1 MCFADLNG
9 DKAAEVAAANEKRA
23 ADNGAKVM
31 AATVDVT
38 EREQVRAMIA
48 KAVEAFGKLDVKFN
62 NAGVNKPMNAGSR
75 STAEGTTI
83 AAQGSSRATQRS
95 LNRSS
100 TAFMRRCLAR
110 EDAPSGRIATSASY
124 ASCCRL

>member
-75 STAEGTTI
+75 STASTRVKGS
-83 AAQGSSRATQRS
+83 ARNRLGSSGPLAIWPGSHGS
-95 LNRSS
+95 LSS
-100 TAFMRRCLAR
+100 QG
-110 EDAPSGRIATSASY
+110 APRGRMERPGPSPPSPI
-124 ASCCRL
+124 